1 MNKNNLLTLVITLT
15 VGIILAGSLLMPVIS
30 DAQRGY
36 ETETFT
42 NPSGYGAEYVTTA
55 TITLESGTLKYN
67 DAAYT
72 VGNSKIPMI
81 IADNL
86 NFQIN
91 ANSTGSN
98 NIIYYDADGPVRS
111 DNIKA
116 LDLTLADG
124 SIELTYTDANDV
136 EETITIPCSWAYVVT
151 TTAGVKDYTVYNLY
165 GSSKNVYYSSIKDYH
180 ANGYTM
186 SGDTIESVAS
196 VSEGAATLNGEEAT
210 LQVSGFTEVSGYNQ
224 VYYGTISY
232 NAGIS
237 VTDGETTVYPW
248 FAVLPTT
255 VTGYV
260 EPDKAMDILSAI
272 PVLIIA
278 SLVLIASSAIILR
291 RD

>member
-1 MNKNNLLTLVITLT
+1 MKNNILILVITLT

-30 DAQRGY
+30 EAQRGY

-55 TITLESGTLKYN
+55 TVTLESGTLKYN

-72 VGNSKIPMI
+72 VGNTKIPMI
-81 IADNL
+81 VADNL

-91 ANSTGSN
+91 AQSTGSN
-98 NIIYYDADGPVRS
+98 NIIYCDANGPVRS

-116 LDLTLADG
+116 LDLTLANG

-136 EETITIPCSWAYVVT
+136 EETTTIPCSWAYVVT
-151 TTAGVKDYTVYNLY
+151 TTTGVRDYTLYNLY

-186 SGDTIESVAS
+186 SDDTIESMVS
-196 VSEGAATLNGEEAT
+196 VSEGAATLNNEDAT

-224 VYYGTISY
+224 VNAGTISY
-232 NAGIS
+232 NTGIS
-237 VTDGETTVYPW
+237 VTEGETTVYPW

-260 EPDKAMDILSAI
+260 EPDKAMDLLSAI
-272 PVLIIA
+272 PVLFIVG
-278 SLVLIASSAIILR
+278 LVIVASSLIVLR

>member
-1 MNKNNLLTLVITLT
+1 MKNNILALVITLT

-30 DAQRGY
+30 EAQRGY

-42 NPSGYGAEYVTTA
+42 NPSSYGAEYVTAA

-81 IADNL
+81 VADNL

-91 ANSTGSN
+91 ASSTGSN
-98 NIIYYDADGPVRS
+98 NIIYCDADGPVRS

-136 EETITIPCSWAYVVT
+136 EETTTIPCSWAYVIT
-151 TTAGVKDYTVYNLY
+151 TTTGVRDYTIYNLY
-165 GSSKNVYYSSIKDYH
+165 GSSKNVYYNSIKDYH

-186 SGDTIESVAS
+186 SGDTIESVVS
-196 VSEGAATLNGEEAT
+196 VSEGAAILNDEAAT
-210 LQVSGFTEVSGYNQ
+210 LQVSGFTEVSGYNE
-224 VYYGTISY
+224 VYSGTISY
-232 NAGIS
+232 NTGIS

-248 FAVLPTT
+248 FVVLPTT

-260 EPDKAMDILSAI
+260 EPDKAMDILSVI

-278 SLVLIASSAIILR
+278 SLVVVASSVIILR